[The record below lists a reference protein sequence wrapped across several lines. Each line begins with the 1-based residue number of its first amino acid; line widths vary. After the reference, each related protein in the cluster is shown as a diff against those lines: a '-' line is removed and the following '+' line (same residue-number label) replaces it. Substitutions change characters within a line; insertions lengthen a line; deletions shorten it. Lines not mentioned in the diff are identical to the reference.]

1 MNYFKERGNK
11 GMIKEILKQLGI
23 LLVIIVTILL
33 ITYIVSD
40 KDVYK
45 DIYVIDVTL
54 SKETDISKLEED
66 AKRVLEDNTVRVK
79 QNGIFKTS
87 LRIIADKEITKE
99 KATSFK
105 EQVIN
110 FLDRDSTTKEARM
123 IPKENMFL
131 NMDIYMMN
139 FLSVVIVTALCT
151 VMLQLIT
158 KRLEENE

>member
-1 MNYFKERGNK
+1 
-11 GMIKEILKQLGI
+11 MIKEILKQLGI
-23 LLVIIVTILL
+23 LLVIIITILL

-66 AKRVLEDNTVRVK
+66 AKRVLEDKTARVK

-87 LRIIADKEITKE
+87 LRIITDNEIQKE
-99 KATSFK
+99 KETNFK

-139 FLSVVIVTALCT
+139 FLSVVVVTALCT
-151 VMLQLIT
+151 VMLQVIT

>member
-1 MNYFKERGNK
+1 
-11 GMIKEILKQLGI
+11 MIKDILKQLGI
-23 LLVIIVTILL
+23 LLAIIVTILL

-139 FLSVVIVTALCT
+139 FLSVVIVTVLCT

>member
-1 MNYFKERGNK
+1 
-11 GMIKEILKQLGI
+11 MIKEILKQLGI

-110 FLDRDSTTKEARM
+110 FLDRDATTKEARM
-123 IPKENMFL
+123 IPKENIFL

-151 VMLQLIT
+151 VMLQVIT

>member
-1 MNYFKERGNK
+1 
-11 GMIKEILKQLGI
+11 MIKEILKQLGI

-99 KATSFK
+99 KVTSFK

-123 IPKENMFL
+123 IPKENIFL

-151 VMLQLIT
+151 VMLQVIT

>member
-99 KATSFK
+99 KAASFK

>member
-1 MNYFKERGNK
+1 
-11 GMIKEILKQLGI
+11 MIKEILKQLGI

-131 NMDIYMMN
+131 NMDIYLMN
-139 FLSVVIVTALCT
+139 FLSVVIVTVLCT
-151 VMLQLIT
+151 VMLQVIT